1 MIWHF
6 WNSVSPLSLS
16 PSLYFLSLFFEIYI
30 IYIYIYCTRQFD
42 QKCIYANVWSLLS
55 FFIWFLFLFFFF
67 FWFCG
72 FDYPAHSIRGLTVCP
87 PNASLRSCSHLS
99 LFSYFIHFP
108 LTALCYVCNI
118 IYHMFVFCFF
128 VFFVSKISYGSTMS
142 LMSWNRMKK
151 KRGKS
156 KSVPNNNYA
165 VVALFIL
172 YFRGNF
178 DLRSCR
184 VQNKTKK
191 Y

>member
-1 MIWHF
+1 MI
-6 WNSVSPLSLS
+6 PLVIFHL
-16 PSLYFLSLFFEIYI
+16 I
-30 IYIYIYCTRQFD
+30 
-42 QKCIYANVWSLLS
+42 S
-55 FFIWFLFLFFFF
+55 FPFYFLFL
-67 FWFCG
+67 FCG